1 MIKMEQRKM
10 VPSDEITTVTRVLI
24 AEDNPVVFKITER
37 AVIKKDFVVV
47 GWAKNGQEVLDMVPD
62 LQPDVVLMDIE
73 MPGMDGIE
81 ASRLLMEQ
89 SPVPVVVL
97 TSHESRHIVQKATQ
111 AGVGAY
117 LVKPPKP
124 RDIEL
129 SIVIAMARFNDIM
142 QLRKL
147 NTELKEALRKV
158 KTLTGLIPICAKCK
172 KIRND
177 SGYWEEVEIYIKEHS
192 EALFSHGICPE
203 CTQEIYPDY
212 L

>member
-1 MIKMEQRKM
+1 MERDK
-10 VPSDEITTVTRVLI
+10 PIRVLI
-24 AEDNPVVFKITER
+24 AEDNPVVYKITER
-37 AVIKKDFVVV
+37 AVNKKEFLVI
-47 GWAKNGQEVLDMVPD
+47 GWAKNGEEVLKLVPEV
-62 LQPDVVLMDIE
+62 QPDVVLMDIE

-81 ASRLLMEQ
+81 ATRELMEA

-97 TSHESRHIVQKATQ
+97 TSHESRHVVQRATD

-129 SIVIAMARFNDIM
+129 SIIIAMARFQDIM
-142 QLRKL
+142 RLRRL
-147 NTELKEALRKV
+147 NEELREALGKV
-158 KTLTGLIPICAKCK
+158 KLLSGLIPICARCK

-177 SGYWEEVEIYIKEHS
+177 SGYWEEVEIFIKEHS

-203 CTQEIYPDY
+203 CTHELYDDY